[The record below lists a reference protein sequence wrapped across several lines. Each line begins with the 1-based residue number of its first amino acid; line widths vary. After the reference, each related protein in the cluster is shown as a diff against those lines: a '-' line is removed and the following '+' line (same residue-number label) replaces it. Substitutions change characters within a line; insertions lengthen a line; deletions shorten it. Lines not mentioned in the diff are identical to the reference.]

1 MMMKP
6 RIITNNA
13 TRPHTNKR
21 EHTENVLALFFVFKS
36 TKHLSR
42 VKNRKKV
49 KFTQHLSR
57 VKNQKKVSFKN
68 FLSMGSFTLSLCRAM
83 T

>member
-36 TKHLSR
+36 TRHLSR
-42 VKNRKKV
+42 VKNY
-49 KFTQHLSR
+49 
-57 VKNQKKVSFKN
+57 KKVSVKTTSFQWVALR
-68 FLSMGSFTLSLCRAM
+68 FLFAVQ
-83 T
+83 